1 MKTKKDIHILHSPVL
16 ANEVLSVLAPSRGET
31 YLDLTAGYGGH
42 ARLVIKQTGNPS
54 GSLLCDRDQFAVSY
68 LSNHLPKGVQKLRA
82 TFADVC
88 RTLIEEGRRFDMI
101 LADLGV
107 SSPHLD
113 NADRGFSISKDG
125 PLDMRMDQS
134 SGRTAAELINSASPA
149 ELEMILRV
157 FGEEPRARNITKAI
171 IAARPLHTTSE
182 LAAIIKKVYGTYTA
196 HHPATKSFQA
206 IRIAINDELGML
218 SEMLPLAV
226 QLLKPKGRFAV
237 ITFHSLEDRIVKQF
251 FKTEAAVG
259 YDSSLIELTKK
270 PITATATDIR
280 SNPRARSAK
289 LRAVAKK

>member
-1 MKTKKDIHILHSPVL
+1 
-16 ANEVLSVLAPSRGET
+16 
-31 YLDLTAGYGGH
+31 
-42 ARLVIKQTGNPS
+42 
-54 GSLLCDRDQFAVSY
+54 
-68 LSNHLPKGVQKLRA
+68 
-82 TFADVC
+82 
-88 RTLIEEGRRFDMI
+88 
-101 LADLGV
+101 
-107 SSPHLD
+107 
-113 NADRGFSISKDG
+113 
-125 PLDMRMDQS
+125 MDQS